1 MGESL
6 AKQCCV
12 EVEVYLFYFLEP
24 RLFLKFNNWDFPSH
38 LDLGFLSQLKLVSQL
53 FTSAYVI

>member
-1 MGESL
+1 M
-6 AKQCCV
+6 